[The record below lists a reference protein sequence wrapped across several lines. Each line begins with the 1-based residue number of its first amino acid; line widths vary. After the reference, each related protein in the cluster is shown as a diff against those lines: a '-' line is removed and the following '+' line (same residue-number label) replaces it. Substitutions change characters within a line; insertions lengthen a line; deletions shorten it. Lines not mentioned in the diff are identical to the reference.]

1 MCNIVNVQCVLFHL
15 ALAKLK
21 ELSGSVT
28 VASVLS
34 EFSRC
39 LSEISD
45 EILFFLCFILENSC
59 SQMYMMP
66 KSDDMSKV

>member
-45 EILFFLCFILENSC
+45 EILFFLCFILENIC
-59 SQMYMMP
+59 LQMYMVP
-66 KSDDMSKV
+66 ESDGMNEV